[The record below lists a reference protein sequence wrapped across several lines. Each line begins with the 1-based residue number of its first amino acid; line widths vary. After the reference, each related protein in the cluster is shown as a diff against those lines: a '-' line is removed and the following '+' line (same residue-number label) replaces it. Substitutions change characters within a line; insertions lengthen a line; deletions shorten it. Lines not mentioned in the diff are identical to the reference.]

1 MLKSFKSYI
10 RESRDDDEQVL
21 RDLLSS
27 GLISKSEFYTLA
39 KESGIPLHSGDFDY
53 RYTVTISV
61 PASDIAGADDEM
73 EMDFLTREVST
84 IDQTY
89 VAYTMLDGEEHVS
102 YQHSILFP
110 IVYSKWDTIDRRRR
124 NRYILE
130 IASNLEEDELREA
143 LDQKLLEQGIRTR
156 EIELH

>member
-39 KESGIPLHSGDFDY
+39 KESGIPLHSGDFER
-53 RYTVTISV
+53 RYTITLSII
-61 PASDIAGADDEM
+61 ASDQHTTE
-73 EMDFLTREVST
+73 ETMDYLVGEVSA
-84 IDQTY
+84 IDQTH
-89 VAYTMLDGEEHVS
+89 VANIDVGDYERVS
-102 YQHSILFP
+102 YQA
-110 IVYSKWDTIDRRRR
+110 YDRSRR

>member
-10 RESRDDDEQVL
+10 RESRDDEEQVL

-27 GLISKSEFYTLA
+27 GLISKSEFYSLA

-102 YQHSILFP
+102 YQA
-110 IVYSKWDTIDRRRR
+110 IDRRRR

>member
-10 RESRDDDEQVL
+10 RESRDDEEQVL

-27 GLISKSEFYTLA
+27 GIINRSEFYTFA

-53 RYTVTISV
+53 RYTVTIFV
-61 PASDIAGADDEM
+61 PASDIAGADDKM

-102 YQHSILFP
+102 YHGL
-110 IVYSKWDTIDRRRR
+110 DRRRR

-143 LDQKLLEQGIRTR
+143 LAQKLLDQGIRTR

>member
-10 RESRDDDEQVL
+10 LESSDDEEQVL

-27 GLISKSEFYTLA
+27 GLISRGEFYTLA
-39 KESGIPLHSGDFDY
+39 KESGVPLQSEDY
-53 RYTVTISV
+53 DLRYTITLSMAV
-61 PASDIAGADDEM
+61 ADGYPTEEETLDH
-73 EMDFLTREVST
+73 LAREVSA
-84 IDQTY
+84 IDQTH

-102 YQHSILFP
+102 YQA
-110 IVYSKWDTIDRRRR
+110 IDRRRR

-130 IASNLEEDELREA
+130 IASNLEEDALRDA
-143 LDQKLLEQGIRTR
+143 LDLKLLEQGIRTR